1 MRMGCA
7 ESLAIPKIATIEK
20 MRARV
25 QLKTEPRIAP
35 PTAMLILKEKCA
47 SIVLTTWPFM
57 RLKSKAKKM
66 PNAATMRRNAMGGT
80 CCCGRP
86 GKRKLEGAR
95 VPGDRHYGR
104 CDPRAKPAFKVR
116 KKETSPSQFLAH
128 CASKDL

>member
-1 MRMGCA
+1 MGCA
-7 ESLAIPKIATIEK
+7 ESLAIPKIATPEK

-47 SIVLTTWPFM
+47 SIVLTTWPFV

-86 GKRKLEGAR
+86 GKESWKVPEC
-95 VPGDRHYGR
+95 PGDRHHERSDSG
-104 CDPRAKPAFKVR
+104 AKPAFKVR

-128 CASKDL
+128 RASKDL